1 MLTHRVSFLQPDKG
15 SKGIKNSPGTLRKL
29 LIKLHFLRILVIK
42 DSFSLVL
49 AGLCIKGHDWCHPR
63 VFWIVVFKKLH
74 RLLGNAS
81 GNAELRSLICRNF
94 PISRNMFIY
103 LWIWPI
109 LGFCEVRY
117 QVQETEWQYAR
128 LVPALRNLGTWTVLR
143 RNCEQPTTVL
153 CNRVSLVNG
162 EPFQCLTA
170 EIALFF
176 NRRQILC

>member
-15 SKGIKNSPGTLRKL
+15 SKGIQNNPGTLRKL

-74 RLLGNAS
+74 RLLGNSS
-81 GNAELRSLICRNF
+81 GNAELRSLICGNF

-103 LWIWPI
+103 LWIWDLMTASLKVP
-109 LGFCEVRY
+109 L
-117 QVQETEWQYAR
+117 TK
-128 LVPALRNLGTWTVLR
+128 LVGHIVFEEDWLHPWCALPRNSGPCSFINLA
-143 RNCEQPTTVL
+143 
-153 CNRVSLVNG
+153 S
-162 EPFQCLTA
+162 
-170 EIALFF
+170 
-176 NRRQILC
+176 